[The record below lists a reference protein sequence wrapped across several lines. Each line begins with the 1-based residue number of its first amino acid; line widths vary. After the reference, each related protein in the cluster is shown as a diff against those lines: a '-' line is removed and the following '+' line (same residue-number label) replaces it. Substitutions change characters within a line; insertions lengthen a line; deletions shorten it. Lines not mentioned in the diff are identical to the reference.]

1 MPGPAGEI
9 PIRVYT
15 PDASRPLPGLVYF
28 HGGGWIVG
36 SLETHDVVCRAL
48 ANGGKCVVV
57 SVDYRLGPEHRFP
70 PRSTMPRQLRAGS
83 PPTLPSCTS
92 IPSASP
98 SRAIARAA
106 ISPRPSRLSL
116 RDAGGPR
123 LAYQLLIYPVTDHNF
138 ETRSYIENGRDY
150 RLTRSAMEYY
160 WSSYL
165 RDAADADDQ
174 RASPLRAD
182 DVAALPPAL
191 VVTAE
196 FDPLRDEGRAYAERM
211 QAAGVAVEYREYAG
225 LVHGFVAQGG
235 VVDRAREAL
244 DEMAVTLREALS
256 AVTVR

>member
-1 MPGPAGEI
+1 
-9 PIRVYT
+9 
-15 PDASRPLPGLVYF
+15 
-28 HGGGWIVG
+28 
-36 SLETHDVVCRAL
+36 
-48 ANGGKCVVV
+48 
-57 SVDYRLGPEHRFP
+57 
-70 PRSTMPRQLRAGS
+70 
-83 PPTLPSCTS
+83 
-92 IPSASP
+92 
-98 SRAIARAA
+98 
-106 ISPRPSRLSL
+106 
-116 RDAGGPR
+116 
-123 LAYQLLIYPVTDHNF
+123 
-138 ETRSYIENGRDY
+138 
-150 RLTRSAMEYY
+150 MEYY

-182 DVAALPPAL
+182 DVAGLPPAL

-196 FDPLRDEGRAYAERM
+196 FDPLRDEGRAYAERL